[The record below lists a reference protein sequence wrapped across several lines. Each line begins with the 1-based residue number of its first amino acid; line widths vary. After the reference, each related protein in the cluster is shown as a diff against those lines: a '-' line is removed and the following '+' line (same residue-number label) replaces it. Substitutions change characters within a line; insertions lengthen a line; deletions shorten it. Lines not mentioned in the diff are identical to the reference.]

1 MSRQVTISR
10 RALLI
15 MGLTYAAILTATGLA
30 WFWFYEL
37 TVLAKNMALTGSAVS
52 WLKDVAHIHGV
63 VTLSILGVLAYLFGL
78 RHGLDAD
85 HLAAI
90 DNSTRKLVQE
100 RKRSLF
106 TGTFF
111 SLGHSTVVILMAVAL
126 MAATRY
132 IVHSLANIENVG
144 SIIGTL
150 VSGGFLYIIGFLNFL
165 VLLEIYDIYREFR
178 RGRLDE
184 ARLEDALMRRGFM
197 NKFFRGL
204 FRIVDKDYYMYPIGF
219 LFGLG
224 FDTATEVATLAIS
237 AAVAGVFINIP
248 LWYLLVFPVL
258 FTVGMVL
265 TDTTD
270 GFFMNYAYNWAFK
283 DSLRKVWYN
292 LTMTLISIMVAWIV
306 GTLELLGLVQSEF
319 NLSGPFWNWIALV
332 NGETWWEYIG
342 VIIVLTFAAT
352 WLISYMIYK
361 FRISRLVGGI
371 SSGVR

>member
-1 MSRQVTISR
+1 MSEQLVIGRKT
-10 RALLI
+10 ALI
-15 MGLTYAAILTATGLA
+15 MGLTYTAILTATGLA

-37 TVLAKNMALTGSAVS
+37 VTLAHNAAFSSSATS
-52 WLKDVAHIHGV
+52 WLGDVAHIRGA

-126 MAATRY
+126 MIATRY
-132 IVHSLANIENVG
+132 IVKSLANIENVG

-150 VSGGFLYIIGFLNFL
+150 ISGGFLYIIGFLNFL

-204 FRIVDKDYYMYPIGF
+204 FKIVDEDYYMYPIGF

-237 AAVAGVFINIP
+237 AAVAGVFTNIP

-270 GFFMNYAYNWAFK
+270 GFFMNYAYNWAFR
-283 DSLRKVWYN
+283 DSLRKLWYN

-319 NLSGPFWNWIALV
+319 NLGGPFWDWIALV
-332 NGETWWEYIG
+332 NGETWWEYVG
-342 VIIVLTFAAT
+342 VIIVFTFAVT
-352 WLISYMIYK
+352 WIISYVIYRLK
-361 FRISRLVGGI
+361 ISRLGMGT
-371 SSGVR
+371 S

>member
-1 MSRQVTISR
+1 MKDKASR
-10 RALLI
+10 RAWVI
-15 MGLTYAAILTATGLA
+15 MGLSYAAILIATGLA
-30 WFWFYEL
+30 WFWFYGLVRL
-37 TVLAKNMALTGSAVS
+37 TRGIALTGEAPSTLA
-52 WLKDVAHIHGV
+52 DVVHIHGA
-63 VTLSILGVLAYLFGL
+63 VTLAILGILAYLFGL

-111 SLGHSTVVILMAVAL
+111 SLGHSTVVVLMAIAL
-126 MAATRY
+126 MVATRY
-132 IVHSLANIENVG
+132 IVKNLALFENYG

-150 VSGGFLYIIGFLNFL
+150 VSGGFLYIIGLLNFL

-197 NKFFRGL
+197 NKFFRNL
-204 FRIVDKDYYMYPIGF
+204 FKIVNKDYYMYPIGF

-237 AAVAGVFINIP
+237 AAVAGIFINIP
-248 LWYLLVFPVL
+248 LWYLLVFPIL

-283 DSLRKVWYN
+283 DSLRKLWYN
-292 LTMTLISIMVAWIV
+292 LTMTLISILVAWVV

-319 NLSGPFWNWIALV
+319 NLTGPFWDWIAAV
-332 NGETWWEYIG
+332 NGETLWSFIG
-342 VIIVLTFAAT
+342 IIIVFVFAAT
-352 WLISYMIYK
+352 WAVSYAIYRLRIYK
-361 FRISRLVGGI
+361 YVR
-371 SSGVR
+371 SS

>member
-1 MSRQVTISR
+1 MKGEVSR
-10 RALLI
+10 RAWVI
-15 MGLTYAAILTATGLA
+15 MGSTYASILIATGLT
-30 WFWFYEL
+30 WLWFYDLVQL
-37 TVLAKNMALTGSAVS
+37 TRNMALTGKAVS
-52 WLKDVAHIHGV
+52 ALADVAHIHGA
-63 VTLSILGVLAYLFGL
+63 VTLAILGILAYLFGL

-111 SLGHSTVVILMAVAL
+111 SLGHSTVVVLMAIAL
-126 MAATRY
+126 MVATRY
-132 IVHSLANIENVG
+132 IVKNLDLFENYG

-150 VSGGFLYIIGFLNFL
+150 ISGGFLYIIGLLNFL

-204 FRIVDKDYYMYPIGF
+204 FKIVDKDYYMYPIGF

-237 AAVAGVFINIP
+237 AAVAGVFVNIP
-248 LWYLLVFPVL
+248 LWYLLVFPIL

-283 DSLRKVWYN
+283 DTLRKLWYN
-292 LTMTLISIMVAWIV
+292 LTMTLISIMVAWVV

-319 NLSGPFWNWIALV
+319 NLTGPFWDWIAAV
-332 NGETWWEYIG
+332 NGETYWSFIG
-342 VIIVLTFAAT
+342 VIIVFTFAVT
-352 WLISYMIYK
+352 WTVSYTIYRLRIYK
-361 FRISRLVGGI
+361 YARPS
-371 SSGVR
+371 

>member
-1 MSRQVTISR
+1 MSGQVAVGR

-37 TVLAKNMALTGSAVS
+37 MMLTKNMALTGSAVS
-52 WLKDVAHIHGV
+52 WLKDVAHIHGGI
-63 VTLSILGVLAYLFGL
+63 TLSILGVLAYLFGL

-100 RKRSLF
+100 GKRSLF

-126 MAATRY
+126 MVATRY

-184 ARLEDALMRRGFM
+184 ARLEDTLMRRGFM
-197 NKFFRGL
+197 NRFFKGL

-224 FDTATEVATLAIS
+224 FDTATEVATLAIT
-237 AAVAGVFINIP
+237 AAVAGALISIP

-283 DSLRKVWYN
+283 DSLRRLWYN
-292 LTMTLISIMVAWIV
+292 LTMTLISIMIAWVV
-306 GTLELLGLVQSEF
+306 GTLELLGLVQSEL
-319 NLSGPFWNWIALV
+319 NLGGPFWGWIATV
-332 NGETWWEYIG
+332 NGETWWEYVG
-342 VIIVLTFAAT
+342 VMIVLAFAVT
-352 WLISYMIYK
+352 WLVSYVIYK
-361 FRISRLVGGI
+361 LRIVGRGVGG
-371 SSGVR
+371 

>member
-1 MSRQVTISR
+1 MAPMDGGASR
-10 RALLI
+10 RAWVT
-15 MGLTYAAILTATGLA
+15 MGLTYAAVLIATGLA
-30 WFWFYEL
+30 WLWFYDLVQL
-37 TVLAKNMALTGSAVS
+37 THDAALTGEALSA
-52 WLKDVAHIHGV
+52 LANAAHIHGA
-63 VTLSILGVLAYLFGL
+63 VTLAVLGVLAYLFGL

-100 RKRSLF
+100 GKRPLF

-132 IVHSLANIENVG
+132 VAESLASIENYG

-150 VSGGFLYIIGFLNFL
+150 ISGGFLYVIGLLNFL

-197 NKFFRGL
+197 NKFFKGL
-204 FRIVDKDYYMYPIGF
+204 FKIVDRDYYMYPIGF

-237 AAVAGVFINIP
+237 AAVAGVFVKVP
-248 LWYLLVFPVL
+248 LWYLLVFPIL

-265 TDTTD
+265 VDTTD
-270 GFFMNYAYNWAFK
+270 GFFMSYAYSWAFR
-283 DSLRKVWYN
+283 DSLKKLWYN
-292 LTMTLISIMVAWIV
+292 LTMTLISIIVAWAV
-306 GTLELLGLVQSEF
+306 GTLELLGLVQSEL
-319 NLSGPFWNWIALV
+319 NLAGPFWDWIAAV
-332 NGETWWEYIG
+332 NGEELWSFIG
-342 VIIVLTFAAT
+342 VIIVSTFAAT
-352 WLISYMIYK
+352 WAASYAVY
-361 FRISRLVGGI
+361 RLKIAAQAPRPHGP
-371 SSGVR
+371 